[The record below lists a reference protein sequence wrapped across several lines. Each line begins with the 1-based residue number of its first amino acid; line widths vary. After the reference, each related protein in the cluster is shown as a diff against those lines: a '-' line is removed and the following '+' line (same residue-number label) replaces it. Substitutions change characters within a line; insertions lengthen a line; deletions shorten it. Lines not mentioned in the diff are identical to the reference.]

1 MKSFRKW
8 LIKQG
13 YFSPASLKEAREL
26 FSFPVKI
33 NKSNKQRSIWMQNH
47 LERVL

>member
-1 MKSFRKW
+1 MKAFRKW
-8 LIKQG
+8 LIKEG
-13 YFSPASLKEAREL
+13 FINPSSLKETREL

-33 NKSNKQRSIWMQNH
+33 NKSNKQRLIWMQNH